1 MKSLWLGVFA
11 SSVLVSFAACS
22 SSSSTGG
29 GAAGGS
35 DSGTTANDS
44 GSASGGDS
52 GGGGA
57 PLSCED
63 DSDHNCVYYASIP
76 KGAETTDCA
85 SPSTIVTSCPT
96 TNVVATCA
104 YNSGGTDQLLTWYT
118 GVTANS
124 TALKTTCDSLSGV
137 FTAS

>member
-29 GAAGGS
+29 GS
-35 DSGTTANDS
+35 DSGTAANDS
-44 GSASGGDS
+44 GSSTSGDS
-52 GGGGA
+52 GGGSGGVA

-63 DSDHNCVYYASIP
+63 DSSHNCVHYASIP
-76 KGAETTDCA
+76 KGAETTDCP
-85 SPSTIVTSCPT
+85 SPAVIVTSCPT

-118 GVTANS
+118 GVSANS
-124 TALKTTCDSLSGV
+124 AALKMTCDSLSGV